1 MSVVPTK
8 IVEGDVAVGRNVTA
22 GGDATVRG
30 HAKVDKNLRV
40 GGWLDARHVKRD
52 CRGLYLNGDQLRR
65 EQAEPLPGWWAIVG
79 GQVPGPLWHAEK
91 SEESGRYEWVPV
103 LDENG
108 EPVIGGYTEVDTNP
122 LLEDWNR
129 LDERINQEAEDRQTG
144 DAGLLKLIQTEAG
157 VRQEADTF
165 IEAKADTAIQ
175 LGNTA
180 NAANSRQDGE
190 IATLQKAL
198 AGVTESLDLYALKE
212 DGIPHFDAFV
222 DSEDNIKAGGIYFYN
237 GKFYTRNND
246 DEVVLYEP
254 YMAGSKIQTGVY
266 RCAINLY
273 QAVYTRKPNKP
284 GQKPAPYLLQ
294 FTELR
299 WIDPSEILEVSMYD
313 DEADPFDPSK
323 SYYFTNLASADYA
336 AIQKRMK
343 RAGELTVMMNLR
355 LLDNTGEAIATLPVS
370 VTDTSE
376 DAIAGS
382 TYADYEMYGLFI
394 YQNKLWNLYVDVCQE
409 GSDVTV
415 ELREE
420 YCADKFSK
428 LAETV
433 EEMGQKVAKASELR
447 YFDAILP
454 DTVPG
459 QLDVMTLPT
468 GAVYFRDGAFWI
480 NQEDNHK
487 TPHPEYNHKYD
498 GDDYRDDEPGPNGT
512 TIIGQPY
519 SLTALP
525 GIYCMRGGAFSVADE
540 LYFCL
545 VKGTDKQG
553 YATTLISLSSIKNM
567 IGDGEATDEDV
578 DTAADEVFGAIET
591 ETT

>member
-8 IVEGDVAVGRNVTA
+8 IVEGDVAVDRNVTA

-52 CRGLYLNGDQLRR
+52 CRGLYLNGEQLRR

-79 GQVPGPLWHAEK
+79 GRVPGPLWHAEK

-108 EPVIGGYTEVDTNP
+108 KPVIGGYTEVDTNP

-157 VRQEADTF
+157 VRQEADTA

-190 IATLQKAL
+190 IATLQDSVKGL
-198 AGVTESLDLYALKE
+198 SIDFDFLQGMVND
-212 DGIPHFDAFV
+212 IP
-222 DSEDNIKAGGIYFYN
+222 
-237 GKFYTRNND
+237 
-246 DEVVLYEP
+246 VVLLPFKSQVYAPQEIKDSLVYFCVKESAFMTLRSDNTVGKVTIP
-254 YMAGSKIQTGVY
+254 YNYGDYANDSG
-266 RCAINLY
+266 
-273 QAVYTRKPNKP
+273 
-284 GQKPAPYLLQ
+284 PYLFYQ
-294 FTELR
+294 
-299 WIDPSEILEVSMYD
+299 ISNKKIYSV
-313 DEADPFDPSK
+313 
-323 SYYFTNLASADYA
+323 
-336 AIQKRMK
+336 
-343 RAGELTVMMNLR
+343 
-355 LLDNTGEAIATLPVS
+355 IATDERTRRL
-370 VTDTSE
+370 
-376 DAIAGS
+376 
-382 TYADYEMYGLFI
+382 M
-394 YQNKLWNLYVDVCQE
+394 
-409 GSDVTV
+409 
-415 ELREE
+415 E
-420 YCADKFSK
+420 YCAETMQDTVTGIRTSITE

-459 QLDVMTLPT
+459 QLEVMTLPT

-480 NQEDNHK
+480 NKEDNHK
-487 TPHPEYNHKYD
+487 TPHPEYNHQYEDKLNGEAVTTPD
-498 GDDYRDDEPGPNGT
+498 GTVSILR
-512 TIIGQPY
+512 Y
-519 SLTALP
+519 SRTALP

-567 IGDGEATDEDV
+567 IANGEATDEDV